1 MYYRD
6 SRVAFLVYDVTRS
19 DSFKSMSRWME
30 DIIKNSPKNI
40 SKIIFKI
47 VFYLVANKVD
57 LINSDGKG
65 TISFEEGVKLAK

>member
-1 MYYRD
+1 
-6 SRVAFLVYDVTRS
+6 
-19 DSFKSMSRWME
+19 ME